1 MRNILLDAQ
10 VRWQDYT
17 AIGAMSRLIIKL
29 YNLMY
34 INIDVRPG
42 LTRIDL
48 PVTSSHRRV
57 TCRASR
63 VPERAG
69 NHRHRVVARRRGNRL
84 LPGKQQL
91 TAAHETTL

>member
-42 LTRIDL
+42 LTRIEGL
-48 PVTSSHRRV
+48 
-57 TCRASR
+57 RA
-63 VPERAG
+63 VP
-69 NHRHRVVARRRGNRL
+69 
-84 LPGKQQL
+84 
-91 TAAHETTL
+91 AACQNGPETTGIE